1 MPPNGNANYAW
12 IQHFIYHLSPSGIAG
27 FVMANGSLS
36 SNSSGEGEIRS
47 EAEMMEVLHLNQQEK
62 PIFLTY
68 YGEIRER
75 IRKNLFTYYRKG
87 EQEGDIT
94 LNFVLFQ
101 NGQLKNEDH
110 LKLGS
115 KHGVCKS
122 WFEDGAPE
130 TVATY
135 ELGILISKEVFN
147 QAGEQT
153 QKFELRDTD
162 GNYQI
167 LLQNRER
174 EPAREKMIAGK
185 LS

>member
-1 MPPNGNANYAW
+1 MNEDIGKTSERRRVHIDDLDWEDYIYYLDGEKFNGIGFELFEDGKLRAETEFDFGME
-12 IQHFIYHLSPSGIAG
+12 HGLS
-27 FVMANGSLS
+27 
-36 SNSSGEGEIRS
+36 
-47 EAEMMEVLHLNQQEK
+47 
-62 PIFLTY
+62 
-68 YGEIRER
+68 REW
-75 IRKNLFTYYRKG
+75 Y
-87 EQEGDIT
+87 
-94 LNFVLFQ
+94 Q